1 MMLSVVM
8 PVYNAAP
15 YVRAAADSALSQ
27 MPGDAELICIDDG
40 SQDDSWKVLCEISDP
55 RLKILRQEN
64 QGAAA
69 ARNAGLAQA
78 QGEFCAFQ
86 DADDLALPGRFE
98 IPLQALAGDSSL
110 SIVGGGVRV
119 IDPQGAVL
127 RDDIKPAQDG
137 YLRWIT
143 LFNSPFT
150 FSAVTARKSSLRFD
164 SSVIPAEDYAYCA
177 DMLDQGRGVLL
188 PALLAAYRL
197 HGGQVTKRRNDLLRE
212 SGNRISQRKIRER
225 LGVEVPLEL
234 VFLMRHLLAFGW
246 ERLSPEHHAPAF
258 EAQRTLQHLFA
269 LFKRGEGLDAGD
281 VAKIEE
287 GLCHFGREKNA
298 SS

>member
-1 MMLSVVM
+1 MRLSVVM

-15 YVRAAADSALSQ
+15 YVRAAAQSALLK
-27 MPGDAELICIDDG
+27 MPEDAELICIDDG
-40 SQDDSWKVLCEISDP
+40 SGDESWKVLFEISDP
-55 RLKILRQEN
+55 RLKKLRQKN

-69 ARNAGLAQA
+69 ARNAGLELA
-78 QGEFCAFQ
+78 QGDVIAFL

-98 IPLQALAGDSSL
+98 IPMQALAGDSSL

-127 RDDIKPAQDG
+127 RDDIKPAQDT
-137 YLRWIT
+137 YLRWMT

-150 FSAVTARKSSLRFD
+150 FSAVTVRKSALRFD

-177 DMLDQGRGVLL
+177 DMLDLGRGVIL
-188 PALLAAYRL
+188 PDALCAYRV
-197 HGGQVTKRRNDLLRE
+197 HPGQVTQRRNDLLRE
-212 SGNRISQRKIRER
+212 SGNQISQRKIRER

-246 ERLSPEHHAPAF
+246 ERLSPEHHALAF
-258 EAQRTLQHLFA
+258 EAQRTLTHLFA
-269 LFKRGEGLDAGD
+269 LFKRGEGLEAGEL
-281 VAKIEE
+281 AKIEE
-287 GLCHFGREKNA
+287 GLCYFGLEKRA

>member
-1 MMLSVVM
+1 MKLSVVM

-15 YVRAAADSALSQ
+15 YVGRAVDSALSQ
-27 MPGDAELICIDDG
+27 MPDAAELICVDDG
-40 SQDDSWKVLCEISDP
+40 STDDSWKVLCEISDP

-69 ARNAGLAQA
+69 ARNAGLERA
-78 QGEFCAFQ
+78 QGDAIAFV

-98 IPLQALAGDSSL
+98 IPLRAMAADSSL

-119 IDPQGAVL
+119 IDPQGAAL
-127 RDDIKPAQDG
+127 RDDIEPAQDT
-137 YLRWIT
+137 YLRWMT

-150 FSAVTARKSSLRFD
+150 FSAVTVRRSALRFD

-177 DMLDQGRGVLL
+177 DMLDLGRGVIL
-188 PALLAAYRL
+188 PDVLCAYRL

-212 SGNRISQRKIRER
+212 SGNRISQRKIKER
-225 LGVEVPLEL
+225 LGVPVSLEH

-246 ERLSPEHHAPAF
+246 ERIGREHHALAF
-258 EAQRTLQHLFA
+258 EAEKLLRQLFR
-269 LFKRGEGLDAGD
+269 LFKKQEGLDTGEL
-281 VAKIEE
+281 AKIEE
-287 GLCHFGREKNA
+287 SLLKH
-298 SS
+298 

>member
-1 MMLSVVM
+1 MRLSVVM

-15 YVRAAADSALSQ
+15 YVRAAASSALMQ
-27 MPGDAELICIDDG
+27 MQGDAELICVDDG
-40 SQDDSWKVLCEISDP
+40 STDTSWDEIARISDP
-55 RLKILRQEN
+55 RLKRLRQEN

-69 ARNAGLAQA
+69 ARNAALDLAQGDA
-78 QGEFCAFQ
+78 IAFL

-98 IPLQALAGDSSL
+98 IPLQALTADSSL
-110 SIVGGGVRV
+110 SIVGASLRV
-119 IDPQGAVL
+119 IDPQGLVL
-127 RDDIKPAQDG
+127 RDDGKSAQDT

-150 FSAVTARKSSLRFD
+150 FSAVTVRRSDLRFD

-177 DMLDQGRGVLL
+177 DMLDRGKGVILADVLC
-188 PALLAAYRL
+188 AYRV
-197 HGGQVTKRRNDLLRE
+197 HPGQVTQRRNDALRD

-225 LGVEVPLEL
+225 LGVDVPLEL

-246 ERLSPEHHAPAF
+246 ERLSPEHHAMAF
-258 EAQRTLQHLFA
+258 EAQRTLQHLFS
-269 LFKRGEGLDAGD
+269 LFKRGDGLDAGD

-287 GLCHFGREKNA
+287 GFCHFGLKKSA